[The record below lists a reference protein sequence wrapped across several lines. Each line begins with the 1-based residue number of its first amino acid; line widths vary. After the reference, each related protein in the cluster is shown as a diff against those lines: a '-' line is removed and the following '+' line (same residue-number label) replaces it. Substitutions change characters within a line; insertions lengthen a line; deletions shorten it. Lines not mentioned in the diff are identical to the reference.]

1 MAMLYALL
9 LMVVVVGVGA
19 LMFARTVAE
28 IQHSGDDAAIVQT
41 LLLARG
47 AANLGG
53 QTLQGVVRD
62 ELHEIVETKS
72 STTGRWSFGNQGSS
86 NTSTTP
92 NARSVVTDLTV
103 VAEALQDAIDDD
115 LCASTT
121 FAPSTGGSGWFSV
134 YFTDEACDA
143 PLPSGVSLPSGRFV
157 EGQPRGGSSS
167 SAEQTY
173 ALPFVM
179 VAEGDL
185 AEYRRNVVLQ
195 GEYRFTVGRGS
206 FAKYAL
212 FTNVHRMNSNN
223 NSEIWFTED
232 TLFDGPVH
240 TNNFFRFYRNP
251 WFGGKVTSAG
261 CNDPGDTSCDGR
273 FNRRGAEFFDEGFID
288 HDDMNPNES
297 NPSYSNWF
305 GTHAPDINEVDW
317 RAGFVPL
324 PANNQDQ
331 EQAATDAGLRF
342 GGDVESLRMWAA
354 DSAGNPLT
362 PDGSGGYTGTSTYQ
376 YIEASTVVGQE
387 WVQVCRRPWDCDWER
402 HDITAS
408 QTFRYRADGLIEELD
423 VSGGIATW
431 QPMGFTFNGVI
442 YVDGE
447 VARLTGPDRQPS
459 GSADQRTAPPALASF
474 SQVTIAADDDIRIT
488 GDLKYEDPPCDGVP
502 TRNAD
507 GSVTPANCDNL
518 NAVNVLGIYTQEG
531 DIEIGN
537 DNDDPYNAPD
547 NVAIHGVLM
556 TSSGRVQ
563 VENYD
568 RGDPRG
574 AVNLLGGIIE
584 YYYGAFGTFNSNN
597 GTQSTGYDRKF
608 TYDKR
613 MSMGI
618 EPPYFPTV
626 TQDGVRDV
634 IVFSYGQRE
643 QIY

>member
-1 MAMLYALL
+1 MLYALL

-47 AANLGG
+47 AANMGG
-53 QTLQGVVRD
+53 QTLQGVVRE
-62 ELHEIVETKS
+62 ELHQIVEARS
-72 STTGRWSFGNQGSS
+72 STTGRWSFGNSGSS
-86 NTSTTP
+86 TSSTTP
-92 NARSVVTDLTV
+92 NARSVVTDLTA
-103 VAEALQDAIDDD
+103 VADELQDAIDDD
-115 LCASTT
+115 LCSSTT
-121 FAPSTGGSGWFSV
+121 FTPSTGGSGSFIV
-134 YFTDEACDA
+134 YFTTEACGQ
-143 PLPSGVSLPSGRFV
+143 PLPAGVSLPSGRFV
-157 EGQPRGGSSS
+157 DGLPRGGTSA

-173 ALPFVM
+173 AIPFVM

-212 FTNVHRMNSNN
+212 FTNVHRMNSSS
-223 NSEIWFTED
+223 NSEIWFTDD

-240 TNNFFRFYRNP
+240 TNNYFRFYRNP

-261 CNDPGDTSCDGR
+261 CSDPGDTSCDGR
-273 FNRRGAEFFDEGFID
+273 FTRRGAEFYGEGFVD

-297 NPSYSNWF
+297 NPRYRNGY

-324 PANNQDQ
+324 PGNNQDQ
-331 EQAATDAGLRF
+331 EQAATDAGLMF
-342 GGDVESLRMWAA
+342 GGDVDRLRMWAA
-354 DSAGNPLT
+354 DAAGNPLT
-362 PDGSGGYTGTSTYQ
+362 PDGSGGYSPASTYQ
-376 YIEASTVVGQE
+376 YIQAEYELE
-387 WVQVCRRPWDCDWER
+387 WWDPSCGRRGCTRTDDV
-402 HDITAS
+402 T
-408 QTFRYRADGLIEELD
+408 QTFRYRSDGLIERLD
-423 VSGGIATW
+423 VVGGLATW
-431 QPMGFTFNGVI
+431 QPLGYKFNGVI

-447 VARLTGPDRQPS
+447 VERLTGPDRQPANS
-459 GSADQRTAPPALASF
+459 NDHRKAPPALASF
-474 SQVTIAADDDIRIT
+474 AQITIAADDDIRIT
-488 GDLKYEDPPCDGVP
+488 GDLKYEDPPCTGVP
-502 TRNAD
+502 TRNSD
-507 GSVTPANCDNL
+507 GSVTPATCDDL
-518 NAVNVLGIYTQEG
+518 DAVNVLGVYTQDG

-537 DNDDPYNAPD
+537 YNDSSLNAPYD
-547 NVAIHGVLM
+547 VTIHGVLM
-556 TSSGRVQ
+556 TSSGRVE

-568 RGDPRG
+568 RGNPRG
-574 AVNLLGGIIE
+574 AVNLMGGIIE
-584 YYYGAFGTFNSNN
+584 YYYGAFGTFDANSGN
-597 GTQSTGYDRKF
+597 QSSGYDRKF
-608 TYDKR
+608 TYDQR

-626 TQDGVRDV
+626 TEDGVRDV